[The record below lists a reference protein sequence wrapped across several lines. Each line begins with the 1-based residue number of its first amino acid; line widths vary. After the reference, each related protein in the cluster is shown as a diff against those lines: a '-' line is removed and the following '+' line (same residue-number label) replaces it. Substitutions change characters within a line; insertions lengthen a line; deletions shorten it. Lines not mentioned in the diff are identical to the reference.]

1 MPAFEKDVMIK
12 TEKKKKNL
20 KIELLTLSCYWR
32 EFRDRIFVLKCL
44 VSPAPD
50 PFILIV
56 TPKRSDTSCRV

>member
-12 TEKKKKNL
+12 TKKKNL

-32 EFRDRIFVLKCL
+32 EFRDRIFVLKRL

-50 PFILIV
+50 PVILIV
-56 TPKRSDTSCRV
+56 TPKRSDTGCRV